1 MEASSTEIFM
11 WYCAGILS
19 YMLVSKLLNYGSVY
33 NLYNSAVVSILQM
46 LYVVDEEVKIA
57 NKYSFNVA
65 KAKGASEEQA
75 QIIVEASERANEIWR
90 ENTIHMIVLMTPE
103 KLRLGLK
110 FKNWN
115 QAMKLVQKHNRG
127 LE

>member
-1 MEASSTEIFM
+1 METSGLEIFM

-57 NKYSFNVA
+57 NKYSFNIA
-65 KAKGASEEQA
+65 KSQGATDLEA
-75 QIIVEASERANEIWR
+75 QIIIEASDRANEVWR
-90 ENTIHMIVLMTPE
+90 DNTIQMIILMTPD
-103 KLRLGLK
+103 KLRHGLK

-115 QAMKLVQKHNRG
+115 QAMSLVEKHSKR
-127 LE
+127 